1 MALFD
6 KILENSAKARD
17 LLELAKEASLPGLQG
32 VPVYYVIR
40 FFIEE
45 LKRNVLVVRARAIAF
60 SFFLALFPALIFLLT
75 LIPYIPID
83 GLQDNMI
90 GLLQDILPAN
100 AYELLDQT
108 LTDTIQRPR
117 GGLLSVGFG
126 TALFIASNG
135 MIGVMDSFDKSIETF
150 HKRNAIQK
158 RWVAFK
164 LTFVI
169 FILTVVSV
177 ALIIEGNRILKIV
190 AYDWL
195 ELGEWGVTL
204 LSTFKWI
211 IILFLIFNAFSFIYY
226 YGPATKEKWNFMST
240 GSTVA
245 TVLTILFSIGFSYF
259 VNNFGQYNKL
269 YGSLGTIIALQV
281 WMYLN
286 SLALLIGFEI
296 NTSITYNKHLL
307 LKEDADIEEE
317 V

>member
-6 KILENSAKARD
+6 KILENSAKARN

-83 GLQDNMI
+83 GLQENMI

-108 LTDTIQRPR
+108 LTDTIQKPR
-117 GGLLSVGFG
+117 GGLLSIGFG

-135 MIGVMDSFDKSIETF
+135 MIGIMDSFDKSIETF
-150 HKRNAIQK
+150 KSRNALQK

-169 FILTVVSV
+169 FLLTVVSV
-177 ALIIEGNRILKIV
+177 ALIIEGNRLLKIL

-195 ELGEWGVTL
+195 ELGSWGVTL
-204 LSTFKWI
+204 LSTFKWG

-226 YGPATKEKWNFMST
+226 YGPATKKKWNFIST

-307 LKEDADIEEE
+307 LKKDADLEDE

>member
-307 LKEDADIEEE
+307 LKEDADVEEE